1 MNSQRAAMR
10 AMALDFGWLSVG
22 QFGIKLIAFAFG
34 VWVVRA
40 LGAAEFGRFSAA
52 LAFAGLFGIAT
63 GPGAATFG
71 TREMAT
77 DPTAAGRLLSDIAG
91 LRATLGLFVVPLL
104 PLVAWLLGRPGET
117 LPAVTLAGLS
127 LPFYAVVG
135 TLDSALV
142 AQRRVAL
149 ASSCAA
155 LRQVL
160 FAAFGGVALLMGG
173 GAIALLVAANLALV
187 VRVLVTW
194 IVLRRELPVRL
205 ERPDPARWPAMAR
218 RMLPFSVEGMAELAG
233 LHVPMVVLSLVAP
246 ETVTGH
252 YGAGFSL
259 MLVVL
264 PFAQGVGTVLAPR
277 LSTPS
282 GRSLVPGAVGTALR
296 LTLAFAV
303 PAAAALTL
311 SAGGVMGALFGA
323 AFVPGAPALRI
334 LAWALPAMFA
344 WEALRAGV
352 MAMRLEA
359 RAARSAL
366 ASLALA
372 ALVVATLAPI
382 WGASGAAV
390 AFLTLRLA
398 SVGQF
403 ATALHRALPAGE
415 ARQMLGLP
423 RRGEQT

>member
-1 MNSQRAAMR
+1 MR
-10 AMALDFGWLSVG
+10 GMALDFGWLSAG
-22 QFGIKLIAFAFG
+22 QFGIKLIAFVFG

-52 LAFAGLFGIAT
+52 LAFAGLFGVAT

-77 DPTAAGRLLSDIAG
+77 DPTAAGRILSDIAG
-91 LRATLGLFVVPLL
+91 LRVTLGLFVVPLL
-104 PLVAWLLGRPGET
+104 PLVAWALGRPAET
-117 LPAVTLAGLS
+117 FLAIALAGLS
-127 LPFYAVVG
+127 LPLYGVVS

-142 AQRRVAL
+142 AHRRVAL

-160 FAAFGGVALLMGG
+160 FAVFGGVALLTGG
-173 GAIALLVAANLALV
+173 GALALLVAANLALV

-194 IVLRRELPVRL
+194 TVLRRVLPVRL

-246 ETVTGH
+246 EAVTGH
-252 YGAGFSL
+252 YGAAFSL
-259 MLVVL
+259 ILVAL
-264 PFAQGVGTVLAPR
+264 PFAQGIGTVLAPR
-277 LSTPS
+277 LSTEA
-282 GRSLVPGAVGTALR
+282 GRGLVPGAVGAALR
-296 LTLAFAV
+296 VTLALAV
-303 PAAAALTL
+303 PAAATLTL
-311 SAGGVMGALFGA
+311 GADVVMRALFGE
-323 AFVPGAPALRI
+323 AFVAGAPALRI

-352 MAMRLEA
+352 MAMRLEK

-366 ASLALA
+366 ASMALA
-372 ALVVATLAPI
+372 ALVVATLAPL
-382 WGASGAAV
+382 WGASGAALG
-390 AFLTLRLA
+390 FLTLRLA

-403 ATALHRALPAGE
+403 AAALSRALPTAD
-415 ARQMLGLP
+415 ARQTLGLP
-423 RRGEQT
+423 RGDDRG